1 MQLSSGNQSA
11 SGSSRR
17 LPSIGRLKGVLDT
30 PGEPVDHVGE
40 LADDRRVVE
49 RWATG
54 GGASST
60 ADAPSTVNL
69 ALAAARRYAARPLRF
84 TGPLGH
90 TLNYAAI
97 VALVA
102 NPYTGTAAALFYAA
116 SLVVAAW
123 RGQSACEVTALSNLF
138 LRRDDQIGYPVFAP
152 IDVAE
157 ARRRSRRPGR
167 ALAAHD

>member
-1 MQLSSGNQSA
+1 M
-11 SGSSRR
+11 
-17 LPSIGRLKGVLDT
+17 
-30 PGEPVDHVGE
+30 
-40 LADDRRVVE
+40 
-49 RWATG
+49 
-54 GGASST
+54 
-60 ADAPSTVNL
+60 
-69 ALAAARRYAARPLRF
+69 
-84 TGPLGH
+84 
-90 TLNYAAI
+90 
-97 VALVA
+97 ALVA

-123 RGQSACEVTALSNLF
+123 RGQPACEVTVLSNLF